1 MSPEDRDVFES
12 ARDIV
17 AIANAMLR
25 VKSYDRRRTAV
36 GVLTIMQT
44 VLVDDALGRIALAVL
59 MAEAIGELL
68 SDIPTEQLPV
78 KVDVRW
84 WN

>member
-1 MSPEDRDVFES
+1 MSPEDRASLED
-12 ARDIV
+12 AREIV

-25 VKSYDRRRTAV
+25 VKSYDKRRAAV
-36 GVLTIMQT
+36 GLLTIMQSM
-44 VLVDDALGRIALAVL
+44 LADDALGRIALAVL
-59 MAEAIGELL
+59 MAECIGELL
-68 SDIPTEQLPV
+68 RDIPTEQLPV